1 MNQKKI
7 DGDKRRSQRIIE
19 LYDIFLNLFG
29 HKNWWPA
36 DTPFEVVVGTILT
49 QQTKWENV
57 EKAIRNL
64 KDNGLMDADS
74 IARADLPNL
83 EGLVRCTGFYRQ
95 KAKRLKDISTFFHE
109 NPDIFEKSVYELR
122 DILLSQN
129 GVGEETADSIVL
141 YAADKPKFVID
152 AYTKRMCR
160 CMGIEGNY
168 GDLQSLFEASIP
180 VDVPLYKE
188 FHALIVEYGKQFCGK
203 KRCDDCVLIENN
215 INRCIRPKCT

>member
-1 MNQKKI
+1 MIK
-7 DGDKRRSQRIIE
+7 
-19 LYDIFLNLFG
+19 LYNIFLNLFG

-36 DTPFEVVVGTILT
+36 DTPFEVVVGAVLT

-64 KDNGLMDADS
+64 KENELMA
-74 IARADLPNL
+74 AKPLAEAELPNL
-83 EGLVRCTGFYRQ
+83 EGLVRCTGFFRQ
-95 KAKRLKDISTFFHE
+95 KAKRLKDISIFFYE
-109 NPDIFEKSVYELR
+109 NPSIFDKPVDELR

-160 CMGIEGNY
+160 CMGIEGDY
-168 GDLQSLFEASIP
+168 GELQSLFESSIP
-180 VDVPLYKE
+180 LDVPLYKE

-203 KRCDDCVLIENN
+203 KRCDECVLVENG
-215 INRCIRPKCT
+215 KMQ

>member
-1 MNQKKI
+1 MIQKI
-7 DGDKRRSQRIIE
+7 INSDKKESQRIIG
-19 LYDIFLNLFG
+19 LYNTFLNLFG

-36 DTPFEVVVGTILT
+36 DTPFEVVVGAVLT

-64 KDNGLMDADS
+64 KENGLMAKEPL
-74 IARADLPNL
+74 ARADLENL

-95 KAKRLKDISTFFHE
+95 KAKRLKDISTFFYG
-109 NPDIFEKSVYELR
+109 NPDIFDKPVDEMR
-122 DILLSQN
+122 DILLSLN

-141 YAADKPKFVID
+141 YAANKPKFVID

-160 CMGIEGNY
+160 CMGIEGDY
-168 GDLQSLFEASIP
+168 GEMQSLFESSIP
-180 VDVPLYKE
+180 LDVPLYKE

-203 KRCDDCVLIENN
+203 KRCEECVLIENG
-215 INRCIRPKCT
+215 KMQ

>member
-1 MNQKKI
+1 M
-7 DGDKRRSQRIIE
+7 IE
-19 LYDIFLNLFG
+19 LYEKLLGQFG

-36 DTPFEVVVGTILT
+36 ETPFEVVAGAVLT

-57 EKAIRNL
+57 EKAIKNL
-64 KDNGLMDADS
+64 KENGLMAEGP
-74 IARADLPNL
+74 IAIADLEKL
-83 EGLVRCTGFYRQ
+83 EDLVRCTGFYRQ
-95 KAKRLKDISTFFHE
+95 KAKRLKDISTFFYE
-109 NPDIFEKSVYELR
+109 NPDIFEKPVYELR

-152 AYTKRMCR
+152 AYTKRICS

-168 GDLQSLFEASIP
+168 GDLQSLFEGSIP

-203 KRCDDCVLIENN
+203 KRCDECVLVENG
-215 INRCIRPKCT
+215 KVQ

>member
-1 MNQKKI
+1 MNKKI
-7 DGDKRRSQRIIE
+7 INIDKKGSQRIID

-36 DTPFEVVVGTILT
+36 DTPFEVVVGAVLT

-64 KDNGLMDADS
+64 KDNGLMA
-74 IARADLPNL
+74 AEPLAKAELEKL
-83 EGLVRCTGFYRQ
+83 EGYVRCTGFYRQ
-95 KAKRLKDISTFFHE
+95 KAKRLKDISIFFYE
-109 NPDIFEKSVYELR
+109 NPGIFDEPVDELR
-122 DILLSQN
+122 KTLLSLN
-129 GVGEETADSIVL
+129 GIGEETADSIVL
-141 YAADKPKFVID
+141 YAADKPRFVID
-152 AYTKRMCR
+152 AYTKRICG

-168 GDLQSLFEASIP
+168 GELQSLFEGSIT

-203 KRCDDCVLIENN
+203 KRCDECVLGEND
-215 INRCIRPKCT
+215 KM

>member
-1 MNQKKI
+1 MIKVYT
-7 DGDKRRSQRIIE
+7 RLLCE
-19 LYDIFLNLFG
+19 LG
-29 HKNWWPA
+29 PKNWWPA
-36 DTPFEVVVGTILT
+36 DTPFEVIIGAVLT

-64 KDNGLMDADS
+64 KIRGLIEAGPLSKVD
-74 IARADLPNL
+74 IGEL
-83 EGLVRCTGFYRQ
+83 EELIRCTGFFRQ
-95 KAKRLKDISTFFHE
+95 KAKRLKNISAFFYE
-109 NPDIFEKSVYELR
+109 NPKIFEKPAGELR
-122 DILLSQN
+122 NVLLSLP

-168 GDLQSLFEASIP
+168 EKLQGVFEGSLPLDISI
-180 VDVPLYKE
+180 YKE

-203 KRCDDCVLIENN
+203 KRCLECILVEND
-215 INRCIRPKCT
+215 KM